1 MNSHVT
7 KELIDK
13 YPNLE
18 FRGKS
23 YFKSGKKYIKARYKD
38 PEIRLIFKRR
48 FEYSFEEDFFWFV

>member
-1 MNSHVT
+1 MNSHVP

-23 YFKSGKKYIKARYKD
+23 YLKSGKKYIKARYKD
-38 PEIRLIFKRR
+38 QELRMIFKNR